1 MPIPVA
7 SALAVAR
14 KPEPELAADAV
25 REALSCCRAD
35 IAQSVLLFL
44 SDDFARHTAQA
55 AVQAASR
62 AAHCLQV
69 AGCTAPGVFTDQDW
83 VLDRPAACAL
93 VFGAN
98 VTLGAPAGGDEPLL
112 TLALP
117 AAATSAWLEG
127 PAQRF
132 GILSTDGAA
141 QNPGRVWG
149 HGKLSPEGRFE
160 ATLTGVRA
168 AIGAAQGLRIL
179 TPPLAVSQV
188 SGYDV
193 RRLGEQPALATL
205 LRELPLELRSQKQ
218 LPLHLLFA
226 GVIVG
231 DPQGAVDQ
239 GRYTPVSLITVNGE
253 ENSVTLATQL
263 APGSHLFWGMRSAV
277 AAERDMRVLVSTL
290 AARLQDEPDFG
301 LMFSCMGRG
310 PYFFGGEDRDLAAVK
325 ERFPGMPLAG
335 VYGSGEIGH
344 IGGGNRI
351 LHNTAVLALFRAHV

>member
-14 KPEPELAADAV
+14 KPEPELAACVV
-25 REALSCCRAD
+25 REALARCGTD
-35 IAQSVLLFL
+35 IARSVLLFL
-44 SDDFARHTAQA
+44 SDDFARHA
-55 AVQAASR
+55 APAAIQAASR

-69 AGCTAPGVFTDQDW
+69 AGCTAPGIFTEQDW

-93 VFGAN
+93 VFGAR
-98 VTLGAPAGGDEPLL
+98 VTLGTPGGDEPLL

-117 AAATSAWLEG
+117 AAATGTWLEG

-160 ATLTGVRA
+160 ATLTGARA

-179 TPPLAVSQV
+179 TPPLAVSLV
-188 SGYDV
+188 AGYDV
-193 RRLGEQPALATL
+193 RRLGEQPALPTL

-226 GVIVG
+226 GVIAG
-231 DPQGAVDQ
+231 DPQGAVEQ

-277 AAERDMRVLVSTL
+277 AAERDMRVLVGTL
-290 AARLQDEPDFG
+290 AARLGDEPDFG

-344 IGGGNRI
+344 ICGGNHI
-351 LHNTAVLALFRAHV
+351 LHNTAVLGLFRAHV